1 MPSEMGKAAV
11 CGEEDK
17 YQEQCRIIMEEVLAT
32 KGTSNNG
39 T

>member
-17 YQEQCRIIMEEVLAT
+17 YQELTVQ
-32 KGTSNNG
+32 NYNG
-39 T
+39 RSAGN